1 MCHIMCTKVHARTRI
16 LKLLSI
22 WFIYWT
28 HTFLSSRNETV
39 CILGLSQL
47 SCFSLITPTPKCHSA
62 LPSVARD
69 TFHFFISLCLCSGW
83 LFGLQILCPLHPTT
97 PISNSHASFK
107 PNSNVWSLPSLHAS
121 LSHIHLK
128 LTSATQSYMYISLP
142 PL

>member
-1 MCHIMCTKVHARTRI
+1 MCHIMCTKVHARTQI

-28 HTFLSSRNETV
+28 HTFLSSIKETV

-62 LPSVARD
+62 LPSVAHD

-128 LTSATQSYMYISLP
+128 LTSATQSYTYISLP